1 MSYNGSGQGKSSE
14 QRWKRQRFFFFLND
28 RESGLFAG
36 LCDWKC
42 WEKYHGPALTLP
54 DLLDLIN
61 QAQNKEAHL
70 KVRHVF
76 INCAV
81 WCLLFVF
88 LLQLL
93 LCVMLIVMGIISS
106 R

>member
-14 QRWKRQRFFFFLND
+14 QRLRKRQRFFFFFLND

-36 LCDWKC
+36 LCDWRC
-42 WEKYHGPALTLP
+42 WEKYHGPAVT
-54 DLLDLIN
+54 LLDVLDFIS

-76 INCAV
+76 INCCMVLA
-81 WCLLFVF
+81 
-88 LLQLL
+88 
-93 LCVMLIVMGIISS
+93 
-106 R
+106 